1 MNRIF
6 KVLCVCLLIAC
17 TLTPMLTSAYYS
29 YSTYTYSID
38 GWYMDSP
45 DAYVPSDLLDSKSM
59 GLDKALSSPTD
70 ITVDEDSNVYIADAT
85 NNRIVVLNNRL
96 KYRYSIDEFVNEH
109 GVEDSLKNPN
119 GVFVNG
125 DYIYVADTDNSRIAV
140 FNLDGTFSHVVEA
153 PVAKE
158 IDVDDLYTPI
168 AVAVDAAGRMY
179 VVSKTTYQG
188 IIEIGKDGEFQGF
201 LGAQKSTLSA
211 WEIFWRKFQTD
222 EQRAQSE
229 RVVSTEYNNIT
240 IDSKGLIYVTTS
252 SIDETSQQNAITSK
266 DISGDYAP
274 VKKLNT
280 AGDEI
285 MQRTGFW
292 PPSGEVMVETATTAT
307 SGSSA
312 IVGPSTIVDVAL
324 GPEGTWS
331 IIDTKRSKVFTY
343 DEEGRLL
350 FVFGDNGDQ
359 LGNFGQ
365 DKLRSMCYMGNDML
379 LLDQN
384 TNSITVMK
392 RTEYGDTLIN
402 AIKNQRDRNY
412 DAAEQDWREILKRNN
427 NFDAA
432 YVGIG
437 KAYYRQGR
445 YTEAMEMYKAAY
457 DTTNYSTAFKYYRQE
472 WVSKYVLVVPVV
484 IVAVCLAL
492 YFFFRYA
499 GRVNKEVAVRPGGKR
514 TYWEEILFAFHLMMH
529 PFDGFWDLKHERRGS
544 VRGALTFCGLAIIA
558 FIYNAAGTAYLYN
571 PQGTG
576 VSIFSQII
584 SIMVP
589 VLLWCI
595 SNWCL
600 TTLFEGEGSFKDIFI
615 ATSYSLVPV
624 PLLLIPIT
632 LLTNIFTLDEAQM
645 ITMLT
650 VIMWI
655 WVGMLIF
662 FGSMVTHDYTLFK
675 NLCTTIGSIVGMVF
689 IMFIALL
696 FSSLVGKIVG
706 FITSIVVELGYRM

>member
-6 KVLCVCLLIAC
+6 KVLCVCLVLAC
-17 TLTPMLTSAYYS
+17 TLCPVFASAYYS

-45 DAYVPSDLLDSKSM
+45 DAYVPSDLVDSNAM
-59 GLDKALSSPTD
+59 GLKDPLKAPTD
-70 ITVDEDSNVYIADAT
+70 IAVDDKNNIYIADAA
-85 NNRIVVLNNRL
+85 NNRVVVLNNRL
-96 KYRYSIDEFVNEH
+96 KFRYEIGEFLNEH
-109 GVEDSLKNPN
+109 KIEDSLSNPN
-119 GVFVNG
+119 GVFVN
-125 DYIYVADTDNSRIAV
+125 DQYVYVADTNNSRIVV
-140 FNLDGTFSHVVEA
+140 FDLEGEFSHIIGA
-153 PVAKE
+153 PEAKE

-188 IIEIGKDGEFQGF
+188 VIQIGKDGEFQGF
-201 LGAQKSTLSA
+201 IGAQKSTLSA
-211 WEIFWRKFQTD
+211 WDVFWRKFQTD

-240 IDSKGLIYVTTS
+240 IDDKGLIYVTTS
-252 SIDETSQQNAITSK
+252 SIDPASQQGAITGKSK
-266 DISGDYAP
+266 SGDYAP
-274 VKKLNT
+274 VKKLNSS
-280 AGDEI
+280 GDEI

-292 PPSGEVMVETATTAT
+292 PPSGEVRVETASTGAT
-307 SGSSA
+307 GIS
-312 IVGPSTIVDVAL
+312 GPSTIVDVAL

-384 TNSITVMK
+384 TSAITVMK

-412 DAAEQDWREILKRNN
+412 DAAEQDWREILKKNN

-437 KAYYRQGR
+437 KAFYRQGR
-445 YTEAMEMYKAAY
+445 YTEAMEMYEAAY
-457 DTTNYSTAFKYYRQE
+457 DTTNYSTAFKYYRQN
-472 WVSKYVLVVPVV
+472 WVSKYALVVPVV
-484 IVAVCLAL
+484 IVVICVAL

-529 PFDGFWDLKHERRGS
+529 PFDGFWDLKHEKRGS
-544 VRGALTFCGLAIIA
+544 IRGAITFCALAVAA
-558 FIYNAAGTAYLYN
+558 FAYNAIGTAYLFN
-571 PQGTG
+571 PLGAYLN
-576 VSIFSQII
+576 IFAQVLA
-584 SIMVP
+584 IMVP
-589 VLLWCI
+589 LMLWVI

-600 TTLFEGEGSFKDIFI
+600 TTLFEGEGSVKDIFI
-615 ATSYSLVPV
+615 ASSYALVPV
-624 PLLLIPIT
+624 PLLLIPST

-645 ITMLT
+645 ITLIT
-650 VIMWI
+650 TLMWV

-662 FGSMVTHDYTLFK
+662 FGSMVTHDYTMFK
-675 NLCTTIGSIVGMVF
+675 NVLTTIGSIVGMAC

-696 FSSLVGKIVG
+696 FSSLLSKIVG
-706 FITSIVVELGYRM
+706 FITSIVVELGYRI

>member
-6 KVLCVCLLIAC
+6 KVLCVCLVLAC
-17 TLTPMLTSAYYS
+17 TLCPVFASAYYS

-45 DAYVPSDLLDSKSM
+45 DAYVPSDLVDSNDMSLTDPLK
-59 GLDKALSSPTD
+59 SPTD
-70 ITVDEDSNVYIADAT
+70 IAVDDKNNVYIADAA

-96 KYRYSIDEFVNEH
+96 KFRYEIGEFLNDH

-119 GVFVNG
+119 GVFVN
-125 DYIYVADTDNSRIAV
+125 DKYVYVADTDNSRIAV
-140 FNLDGTFSHVVEA
+140 FDLEGEFSHIIGA
-153 PVAKE
+153 PEAKE

-188 IIEIGKDGEFQGF
+188 VIQIGKDGAFQGF
-201 LGAQKSTLSA
+201 IGAQKSTLSA
-211 WEIFWRKFQTD
+211 WDVFWRKFQTD

-240 IDSKGLIYVTTS
+240 IDEKGLIYVTTS
-252 SIDETSQQNAITSK
+252 SIDPASQQGAITGKSK
-266 DISGDYAP
+266 SGDYAP
-274 VKKLNT
+274 VKKLNSS
-280 AGDEI
+280 GDEI

-292 PPSGEVMVETATTAT
+292 PPSGEVNVYEG
-307 SGSSA
+307 GSSSTT
-312 IVGPSTIVDVAL
+312 ISGPSTIVDVAL
-324 GPEGTWS
+324 GPEATWS

-412 DAAEQDWREILKRNN
+412 DAAEQDWREILKKNN

-445 YTEAMEMYKAAY
+445 YTEAMEMYEAAY
-457 DTTNYSTAFKYYRQE
+457 DTANYSTAFKYYRQN
-472 WVSKYVLVVPVV
+472 WVSQYALIVPVV
-484 IVAVCLAL
+484 IVVICLAL

-529 PFDGFWDLKHERRGS
+529 PFDGFWDLKHEKRGS
-544 VRGALTFCGLAIIA
+544 VRGAFTFCALAIAA
-558 FIYNAAGTAYLYN
+558 FAYNSIGTAYLFN
-571 PQGTG
+571 PQGAYLN
-576 VSIFSQII
+576 IFAQVLA
-584 SIMVP
+584 IMVP
-589 VLLWCI
+589 LLLWVI

-600 TTLFEGEGSFKDIFI
+600 TTLFEGEGSVKDIFI
-615 ATSYSLVPV
+615 ASSYSLIPI
-624 PLLLIPIT
+624 PLLLIPST
-632 LLTNIFTLDEAQM
+632 LLTNIFTLDEAQLITM
-645 ITMLT
+645 ITT
-650 VIMWI
+650 IMWV

-662 FGSMVTHDYTLFK
+662 FGSMVTHDYTMFK
-675 NLCTTIGSIVGMVF
+675 NVLTTIGSVVGMAC

-696 FSSLVGKIVG
+696 FSSLLTKIVS
-706 FITSIVVELGYRM
+706 FITSIVVELGYRI

>member
-6 KVLCVCLLIAC
+6 KLLCVCLLLAC
-17 TLTPMLTSAYYS
+17 TLTPLFTSAYYS

-45 DAYVPSDLLDSKSM
+45 DAYVPSDLIDSNAM
-59 GLDKALSSPTD
+59 GLKTPLSSPMD
-70 ITVDEDSNVYIADAT
+70 ITVDSSNNVYIADAT

-96 KYRYSIDEFVNEH
+96 KYRYAIDEFKNEH
-109 GVEDSLKNPN
+109 GVDDSLKNPN
-119 GVFVNG
+119 GVFVN
-125 DYIYVADTDNSRIAV
+125 DEYIYVADTDNSRIVV
-140 FNLDGTFSHVVEA
+140 FNHEGEFSHVVEA

-188 IIEIGKDGEFQGF
+188 IIEIGKTGEFQGF
-201 LGAQKSTLSA
+201 IGSQKSTLSA
-211 WEIFWRKFQTD
+211 WEVFWRKFQTD
-222 EQRAQSE
+222 EQRAKSE

-240 IDSKGLIYVTTS
+240 IDSKGLIYVTTA
-252 SIDETSQQNAITSK
+252 SIDPASQQAAITGK
-266 DISGDYAP
+266 DKSGDYAP

-292 PPSGEVMVETATTAT
+292 PPSGEVNVVQESA
-307 SGSSA
+307 GGSA
-312 IVGPSTIVDVAL
+312 ISGPSTIVDVAL

-412 DAAEQDWREILKRNN
+412 DAAEADWREILKRNN

-437 KAYYRQGR
+437 KAYYRQGKFTDAMDM
-445 YTEAMEMYKAAY
+445 YEAAF
-457 DTTNYSTAFKYYRQE
+457 DTANYSTAFKYYRQE
-472 WVSKYVLVVPVV
+472 WVAKYALVVPAVV
-484 IVAVCLAL
+484 VVVCLAL

-514 TYWEEILFAFHLMMH
+514 TYWEEVLFAFHLMMH
-529 PFDGFWDLKHERRGS
+529 PFDGFWDLKHEKRGS
-544 VRGALTFCGLAIIA
+544 IRGALTFCGLAILA
-558 FIYNAAGTAYLYN
+558 FVYNSLGTAYLFN
-571 PQGTG
+571 PAGG
-576 VSIFSQII
+576 YLNVFGQII
-584 SIMVP
+584 AIMVP
-589 VLLWCI
+589 VLLWCV

-615 ATSYSLVPV
+615 ATSYSLVPI
-624 PLLLIPIT
+624 PLLLVPAT

-645 ITMLT
+645 VTLLT
-650 VIMWI
+650 TLMWV
-655 WVGMLIF
+655 WVFLLVF
-662 FGSMVTHDYTLFK
+662 FGSMVTHDYTIGK
-675 NLCTTIGSIVGMVF
+675 NLLMTLCSVGGMAV

-696 FSSLVGKIVG
+696 FSSLVQKIVG
-706 FITSIVVELGYRM
+706 FVTSIVVELGYRI